1 MCLPRVKVYGAR
13 WLLNLFKDPAAS
25 MPVRVEDIAVAV
37 RPIPTAATISG
48 LVTRFLANPDLFAV
62 PIVSDGAALGMVT
75 RRAVLEALA
84 TVSLREANSSSP
96 VTSIMVE
103 QPVMSEAGT
112 PVGLVA
118 KIASEMSNTA
128 LTDGVI
134 VLAEGKYFGLI
145 SPASLLSAIAKE
157 NTARAR
163 ALQVAHKRLQ
173 QKQGEAGTFEQ
184 EKAQFLSFVGHEIR
198 TPLTG
203 ILGVA
208 DLLQDSV
215 NGSEPKRLARTISES
230 GHHLDRLLSDLLDLS
245 RLEAGKLSINS
256 APFELGAFA
265 NEARDLWHSRIAGKR
280 LDLRIRVVGEPNIRL
295 EGDAMRL
302 RQILFNLM
310 SNALKFTERGYIGV
324 ELSTF
329 EAAGSL
335 KLRMTVEDTGCG
347 ISDADKARLF
357 EAFEQARPSTAST
370 HGGSGLGLSIA
381 KGLARRME
389 GEILLADNP
398 DGGSVFT
405 VTIPVKRAGPR
416 LAVTGAPPKPR
427 MRAFELGRILLAE
440 DHAVS
445 ALVVTRALSAA
456 GWQVDSV
463 QTAEDAIAKATENTY
478 QAILTDI
485 HLPGATG
492 DDVLAT
498 LRDSKGPN
506 ALAPIIA
513 VTADVSPERRLACQR
528 AGFTTIIEKPIRPRA
543 LVATL
548 VDILLADKAAAAEA
562 TELQRA

>member
-1 MCLPRVKVYGAR
+1 
-13 WLLNLFKDPAAS
+13 

-37 RPIPTAATISG
+37 RPIPTA
-48 LVTRFLANPDLFAV
+48 VTVSAVFTRLLADSSLFAV

-84 TVSLREANSSSP
+84 TPTARQANGAARITDLMRS
-96 VTSIMVE
+96 
-103 QPVMSEAGT
+103 QPVMCEAGT

-118 KIASEMSNTA
+118 KIAADRESSA

-134 VLAEGKYFGLI
+134 VLSEGKYLGLI
-145 SPASLLSAIAKE
+145 SPSALLSAVAQE
-157 NTARAR
+157 NAARAR
-163 ALQVAHKRLQ
+163 AMQAAQKKLQKT
-173 QKQGEAGTFEQ
+173 KQAAGAFEQ
-184 EKAQFLSFVGHEIR
+184 EKARFLAFVGHEIR

-215 NGSEPKRLARTISES
+215 SGAEPKRLARTISES

-245 RLEAGKLSINS
+245 RLEAGKLAVNN
-256 APFELGAFA
+256 APFDLREFA
-265 NEARDLWHSRIAGKR
+265 NEARDLWQSRIAGKR
-280 LDLRIRVVGEPNIRL
+280 LDLRIKVAGGAVTRL
-295 EGDAMRL
+295 AADSMRL

-324 ELSTF
+324 ELSTL
-329 EAAGSL
+329 EAAGNL

-347 ISDADKARLF
+347 ISETDRARLF
-357 EAFEQARPSTAST
+357 EAFEQARPSTAGT

-381 KGLARRME
+381 KGLARRLG
-389 GEILLADNP
+389 GEITLADNP
-398 DGGSVFT
+398 QGGSIFT
-405 VTIPVKRAGPR
+405 VTLPVERAGPR
-416 LAVTGAPPKPR
+416 LAVTGTPPKPR
-427 MRAFELGRILLAE
+427 MQAFDLGRILLVE
-440 DHAVS
+440 DHAIS

-463 QTAEDAIAKATENTY
+463 QTAEDAVDRAASNSY

-485 HLPGATG
+485 HLPGASG
-492 DDVLAT
+492 DEVLAAI
-498 LRDSKGPN
+498 RAAPGPN

-513 VTADVSPERRLACQR
+513 VTADVSPERRLACER

-543 LVATL
+543 LVASL
-548 VDILLADKAAAAEA
+548 VDILLADREAAAEA
-562 TELQRA
+562 DHRQMA

>member
-134 VLAEGKYFGLI
+134 VLSEGKYFGLI

-310 SNALKFTERGYIGV
+310 TNAMRFTDSGGKITIEAHKQDDMV
-324 ELSTF
+324 WLSV
-329 EAAGSL
+329 S
-335 KLRMTVEDTGCG
+335 DTGAG
-347 ISDADKARLF
+347 IEYDQ
-357 EAFEQARPSTAST
+357 QASVFDSFAS
-370 HGGSGLGLSIA
+370 GDRRGAGLGL
-381 KGLARRME
+381 
-389 GEILLADNP
+389 
-398 DGGSVFT
+398 
-405 VTIPVKRAGPR
+405 
-416 LAVTGAPPKPR
+416 
-427 MRAFELGRILLAE
+427 
-440 DHAVS
+440 
-445 ALVVTRALSAA
+445 ALVRSFVELHGGQVMMQSAPGEGTRVICMMPADASGAVPQGDDDEIRSAA
-456 GWQVDSV
+456 
-463 QTAEDAIAKATENTY
+463 
-478 QAILTDI
+478 
-485 HLPGATG
+485 
-492 DDVLAT
+492 
-498 LRDSKGPN
+498 
-506 ALAPIIA
+506 
-513 VTADVSPERRLACQR
+513 
-528 AGFTTIIEKPIRPRA
+528 
-543 LVATL
+543 
-548 VDILLADKAAAAEA
+548 
-562 TELQRA
+562 

>member
-1 MCLPRVKVYGAR
+1 
-13 WLLNLFKDPAAS
+13 

-37 RPIPTAATISG
+37 RPVPTAATVSA
-48 LVTRFLANPDLFAV
+48 VFTRLLAHPDVFAV
-62 PIVSDGAALGMVT
+62 PIVSDGAALGMVS
-75 RRAVLEALA
+75 RRSVFEALA
-84 TVSLREANSSSP
+84 TPSARQANG
-96 VTSIMVE
+96 TTRITEIMIE
-103 QPVMSEAGT
+103 HPIMCEAGT
-112 PVGLVA
+112 PIGLVA
-118 KIASEMSNTA
+118 KLAADGSTSA

-134 VLAEGKYFGLI
+134 VLSDGKYLGLI
-145 SPASLLSAIAKE
+145 SPAALLSAVALE
-157 NTARAR
+157 NAARAR
-163 ALQVAHKRLQ
+163 AMQIAQKRLQ
-173 QKQGEAGTFEQ
+173 KTRTDTGAFEQ
-184 EKAQFLSFVGHEIR
+184 EKARFLAFVGHEIR

-215 NGSEPKRLARTISES
+215 SGGEPKRLARTISES

-245 RLEAGKLSINS
+245 RLEAGKLSVNN
-256 APFELGAFA
+256 APFDLHDFA
-265 NEARDLWHSRIAGKR
+265 NEARDLWQSRIAGKR
-280 LDLRIRVVGEPNIRL
+280 LDLRIKVAGGAVARL
-295 EGDAMRL
+295 EADAMRL

-329 EAAGSL
+329 EAAGNL

-347 ISDADKARLF
+347 ITDIDKARLF
-357 EAFEQARPSTAST
+357 EAFEQANASTATT

-381 KGLARRME
+381 KGLAKRLG
-389 GEILLADNP
+389 GEILLTDNP
-398 DGGSVFT
+398 SGGSIFT
-405 VTIPVKRAGPR
+405 VTMPVERAGPR

-427 MRAFELGRILLAE
+427 MRAFDLGRILLAE

-463 QTAEDAIAKATENTY
+463 QTAEDAIDRAATNTY

-492 DDVLAT
+492 DEVLTAI
-498 LRDSKGPN
+498 RNGQGPN
-506 ALAPIIA
+506 ALAPVIA
-513 VTADVSPERRLACQR
+513 VTADVSPERRLACEEV
-528 AGFTTIIEKPIRPRA
+528 GFTTIIEKPIRPRA

-548 VDILLADKAAAAEA
+548 VDILLADRAAAAEA
-562 TELQRA
+562 DHRQMA

>member
-1 MCLPRVKVYGAR
+1 
-13 WLLNLFKDPAAS
+13 

-37 RPIPTAATISG
+37 RPVPAAATISG
-48 LVTRFLANPDLFAV
+48 VSTRFLAHPDLFAL

-84 TVSLREANSSSP
+84 TLAGREANGP
-96 VTSIMVE
+96 AHVTRIMVRH
-103 QPVMSEAGT
+103 PVMCEAGT

-118 KIASEMSNTA
+118 KLAADQSNAA

-134 VLAEGKYFGLI
+134 VLNDGRYSGLI
-145 SPASLLSAIAKE
+145 SPSDLLKAVAQE
-157 NTARAR
+157 NAARAR
-163 ALQVAHKRLQ
+163 AMQAAQKKLQKSRNA
-173 QKQGEAGTFEQ
+173 AGAFEQ
-184 EKAQFLSFVGHEIR
+184 EKARFLSFVGHEIR

-215 NGSEPKRLARTISES
+215 HGTEPKRLARTISES

-245 RLEAGKLSINS
+245 RLEAGKLAVNS
-256 APFELGAFA
+256 APFDLHAFA
-265 NEARDLWHSRIAGKR
+265 TEARDLWQSRIAGKR
-280 LDLRIRVVGEPNIRL
+280 LDLRIKVAGDCVARL
-295 EGDAMRL
+295 ESDAMRI

-329 EAAGSL
+329 EAAGTL

-357 EAFEQARPSTAST
+357 EAFEQARASTAGT

-381 KGLARRME
+381 KGLARRLG
-389 GEILLADNP
+389 GEIVLADNP
-398 DGGSVFT
+398 EGGSIFT
-405 VTIPVKRAGPR
+405 VTLPVRRAGPR
-416 LAVTGAPPKPR
+416 LAVTGAPPRPR
-427 MRAFELGRILLAE
+427 MKAFELGRILLAE

-456 GWQVDSV
+456 GWEVDSV
-463 QTAEDAIAKATENTY
+463 QTAEDAIDRALHQSY

-485 HLPGATG
+485 HLPGMMG
-492 DDVLAT
+492 EDVLSAI
-498 LRDSKGPN
+498 RGADGPN
-506 ALAPIIA
+506 ALVPIIA
-513 VTADVSPERRLACQR
+513 VTADVSPERRLACEA
-528 AGFTTIIEKPIRPRA
+528 AGFTTMIEKPIRPRA
-543 LVATL
+543 LVASL

-562 TELQRA
+562 VQRQLA